1 MSKVQQPIRIKLPD
15 SGVVVEHSDPNVAL
29 SAAQQLALVPPKNMN
44 QPAPDAKPVIRART
58 WADDIST
65 FKDKI
70 GRLIAPALGI
80 DYDAM
85 ANSGY
90 NFGMVPL
97 PLSAPSQSLIDAG
110 IARET
115 NPAFRAPRGKAINS
129 LLVDEGGNMLDL
141 GQNTHDEAMMHLD
154 PESWKTTD
162 MNAETPAT
170 AMGDS
175 LAKNKMI
182 RVQYGSPRDIAV
194 EMHHAATP
202 HQIDALANIFDANP
216 QAKASYDFTHNG
228 VNKFANGVTPSDLID
243 MIFQLYH
250 TR

>member
-1 MSKVQQPIRIKLPD
+1 MSKVQQPIRVKMPN
-15 SGVVVEHSDPNVAL
+15 GVVIEHGDPEVARQ
-29 SAAQQLALVPPKNMN
+29 AAMRLAEVIPLKDMN
-44 QPAPDAKPVIRART
+44 QPAPDAKPVIRARA

-65 FKDKI
+65 FRDKI

-80 DYDAM
+80 DYDQM

-97 PLSAPSQSLIDAG
+97 ALSPGSQSLIDAG
-110 IARET
+110 IAKET
-115 NPAFRAPRGKAINS
+115 NPAFRAARGSRINS
-129 LLVDEGGNMLDL
+129 LLVDEGGNMLEL
-141 GQNTHDEAMMHLD
+141 SGLHDEAMRHLD
-154 PESWKTTD
+154 PEGMEAADQASP
-162 MNAETPAT
+162 TPLGA
-170 AMGDS
+170 S
-175 LAKNKMI
+175 LAKNKMV

-202 HQIDALANIFDANP
+202 HQIDALANLFDANP
-216 QAKASYDFTHNG
+216 QAKASYDFTNG
-228 VNKFANGVTPSDLID
+228 AKNKYANGVTPGDLID